1 MIQQLFFLPHCTFV
15 REIKKRREKFEIVYF
30 PLFQWTKTK
39 VDHQMDVSKRI
50 KLGKQPVPSRPSRR
64 GIGFDLRYVLVCCLF
79 MLSIFLLLGERVVL
93 NTENYCSANFFL
105 SGFFVSYLVIN
116 TITPFRRKV
125 PITVMKAFFFLFVAF
140 YEKVLE
146 REMHVKDPSF
156 MTFKDK

>member
-1 MIQQLFFLPHCTFV
+1 MGLGSPTSTPPFSMC
-15 REIKKRREKFEIVYF
+15 
-30 PLFQWTKTK
+30 TKTK

-125 PITVMKAFFFLFVAF
+125 PITVMKAFSPFLFVAF

>member
-1 MIQQLFFLPHCTFV
+1 
-15 REIKKRREKFEIVYF
+15 
-30 PLFQWTKTK
+30 
-39 VDHQMDVSKRI
+39 
-50 KLGKQPVPSRPSRR
+50 
-64 GIGFDLRYVLVCCLF
+64 

-146 REMHVKDPSF
+146 GEMHVKDPSF